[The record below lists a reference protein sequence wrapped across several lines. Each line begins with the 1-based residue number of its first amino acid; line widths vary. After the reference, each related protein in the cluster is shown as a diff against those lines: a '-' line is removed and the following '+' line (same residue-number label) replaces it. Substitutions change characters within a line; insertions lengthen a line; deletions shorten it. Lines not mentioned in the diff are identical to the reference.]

1 MNFKNKD
8 PFGGVH
14 GETESSAPPPF
25 KIDKEEALKEINR
38 SIDIWDE
45 KKVIKKGFLQT
56 LREGKKKDDDNEKA
70 PHWEYSKKSKEYVNI
85 HLIWSKKL

>member
-14 GETESSAPPPF
+14 GETESSAPSPF

-38 SIDIWDE
+38 SMDIWDE
-45 KKVIKKGFLQT
+45 KKSCQKKFFT
-56 LREGKKKDDDNEKA
+56 N
-70 PHWEYSKKSKEYVNI
+70 S
-85 HLIWSKKL
+85 